1 MRALPLSDP
10 TLHRIDP
17 DLAATLMASGLTPL
31 RLRDATLLPLVQGGM
46 GVGISAHSLAGSVA
60 AQGGVGTISSVD
72 LRRLHPD
79 LMKRTLGLRGEVAK
93 MLGQFCTDEEI
104 TTEGRCEVQVGT
116 QIQIVKLRWKLG
128 PSDHVVRE
136 MWDNADRRSHGS
148 DRRHR
153 VARRLAVNR
162 V

>member
-1 MRALPLSDP
+1 MSEPILRIEELWVRFTGSAREAVAGVSLEVREGEIAAVVGESGSGKSVISFAVMGLLPDNVHVSAGEIRLGD
-10 TLHRIDP
+10 TNL
-17 DLAATLMASGLTPL
+17 LALTPAQL
-31 RLRDATLLPLVQGGM
+31 RE
-46 GVGISAHSLAGSVA
+46 
-60 AQGGVGTISSVD
+60 
-72 LRRLHPD
+72 
-79 LMKRTLGLRGEVAK
+79 LRGEVAK

-136 MWDNADRRSHGS
+136 MWDNADRRSHCG
-148 DRRHR
+148 DRRHC